1 MSELSPLRSRP
12 LREVAIVTASVY
24 LGQGA
29 VGPLLPQIAFDF
41 RLSVVSA
48 GLVFSSFALARLF
61 LNVPFGL
68 LSDRHG
74 RRRMMI
80 AGPLLAGLGM
90 VGSGLSSSI
99 FPLLAM
105 RVVGGAGSAMY
116 MTAAEAY
123 LADITTEENRA
134 RFISVNQGALLIGV
148 SISPALTGLLAERIG
163 WHQALV
169 TMGVVSLGGAIFAAI
184 RLVEPAR
191 TSSVTQVMSAGSFSL
206 LSAMAK
212 RPEFMAVWLITFA
225 TFFTRSGSKQ
235 TILPFVADSRLEMSS
250 GSLGLLLTAMT
261 IVQGSLIIPASRC
274 ADTYGRRPVIL
285 VGAMVA
291 SIGPIMFAVADGLP
305 LFLVAAFVVSSG
317 EAIGQPAAAAYVADI
332 APETSRG
339 LAMGFNRTMGDLGF
353 ILGPLI
359 LGFIADSSGF
369 SPAFLAN
376 AVLFAAGGAVF
387 FRFARQ

>member
-1 MSELSPLRSRP
+1 MRESSPLRSRP
-12 LREVAIVTASVY
+12 LKDVAIVTASVY

-29 VGPLLPQIAFDF
+29 VGPVLPQIAFDF
-41 RLSVVSA
+41 RLSVVTA

-61 LNVPFGL
+61 LNVPFGF

-80 AGPLLAGLGM
+80 VGPLIAGLGL

-105 RVVGGAGSAMY
+105 RIVGGAGSAMY

-123 LADITTEENRA
+123 LADITTVENRA
-134 RFISVNQGALLIGV
+134 RFISVNQGALLIGA

-163 WHQALV
+163 WPQALV
-169 TMGVVSLGGAIFAAI
+169 TMGIISLGGAIFAAM
-184 RLVEPAR
+184 RVNEPAR
-191 TSSVTQVMSAGSFSL
+191 TTWATQVVSAGSFSVL
-206 LSAMAK
+206 RAMSK

-225 TFFTRSGSKQ
+225 TFFTRSGSRQ
-235 TILPFVADSRLEMSS
+235 TILPFVAESRLDMST
-250 GSLGLLLTAMT
+250 GTLGLLLTAMT

-274 ADTYGRRPVIL
+274 ADTYGRRRGIL

-291 SIGPIMFAVADGLP
+291 SIGPILFAAADAYP

-332 APETSRG
+332 APATSRG
-339 LAMGFNRTMGDLGF
+339 LAMGVNRTMGDLGF
-353 ILGPLI
+353 VLGPLV

-369 SPAFLAN
+369 SSAFLAN
-376 AVLFAAGGAVF
+376 AVLFAAAGAVF

>member
-1 MSELSPLRSRP
+1 MSETSPLRSKA

-24 LGQGA
+24 VGQGA

-80 AGPLLAGLGM
+80 AGPLLAGVGL

-123 LADITTEENRA
+123 LADITTVENRA
-134 RFISVNQGALLIGV
+134 RFISINQGALLIGA
-148 SISPALTGLLAERIG
+148 SISPALTGLLAEQIG

-169 TMGVVSLGGAIFAAI
+169 AMGIISLGGAIFAAI
-184 RLVEPAR
+184 RVSEPAR
-191 TSSVTQVMSAGSFSL
+191 TTLVTQVVSAGSFSVL
-206 LSAMAK
+206 RAMSK

-225 TFFTRSGSKQ
+225 TFFTRSGSRQ
-235 TILPFVADSRLEMSS
+235 TILPFVAESRLDMST
-250 GSLGLLLTAMT
+250 GTLGLLLTAMT

-291 SIGPIMFAVADGLP
+291 SIGPLLFATADAYP

-332 APETSRG
+332 APATSRG
-339 LAMGFNRTMGDLGF
+339 LAMGVNRTMGDLGF
-353 ILGPLI
+353 VLGPLV

-369 SPAFLAN
+369 SSAFLAN
-376 AVLFAAGGAVF
+376 ALLLAAGGAVF